1 MLSLYEFF
9 TLGFEIEHLI
19 RDFAVIKINILY
31 KIAYIRII
39 KLAKYDFI

>member
-19 RDFAVIKINILY
+19 RDFAVIKILY